1 MSMYSN
7 SYSKIIMDKEEQT
20 NSNIFSHLKELRTRI
35 LKSLVAVVFFIA
47 LTAYFADDI
56 LNEIIL
62 KPSKNANLELL
73 NISVF
78 GQPIFYFKIIF
89 GSALILAF
97 PFIIN
102 QIWLFVKPA
111 LYEKEIK
118 WTRRLTFFTTICFFS
133 GILFS
138 YFVLVPGMLQF
149 ASAFG
154 NELIKNQ
161 IDINNYLSFLILINL
176 AMGILF
182 ELPVAVFILTK
193 IGILSPQLLMKYWK
207 YSVVFI
213 LILAAVITPTP
224 DPLSQLIFA
233 FPLFILYLI
242 SIYISKLAV
251 NKQKL

>member
-1 MSMYSN
+1 M
-7 SYSKIIMDKEEQT
+7 
-20 NSNIFSHLKELRTRI
+20 
-35 LKSLVAVVFFIA
+35 
-47 LTAYFADDI
+47 
-56 LNEIIL
+56 
-62 KPSKNANLELL
+62 
-73 NISVF
+73 
-78 GQPIFYFKIIF
+78 
-89 GSALILAF
+89 ILAF